1 MTTKVD
7 WGEKLEPHEVE
18 RERQLWAEKG
28 KELSDVIVAT
38 LEEAGLNIYRIQTA
52 NFVCVDCPECP
63 HECHR
68 CLVDANCAEML
79 RPQAAHVI
87 VTFKEEVNT
96 NEP

>member
-1 MTTKVD
+1 MPTKVD
-7 WGEKLEPHEVE
+7 WGEKLEPREIK
-18 RERQLWAEKG
+18 RERQLQAKKG
-28 KELSDVIVAT
+28 KELSDAIVAA
-38 LEEAGLNIYRIQTA
+38 LEEAGLNIYRIQTV
-52 NFVCVDCPECP
+52 NF
-63 HECHR
+63 HECHL